1 MNNLFCTP
9 VQGVKLKKL
18 LPKLTSEFVWIELDY
33 DVGIQLRQ
41 RRHGNAMSVQYVG
54 IGESIVSVPHN
65 YINPALTLQE
75 LRDVAREHLTASI
88 ILKDSITKQFEIS
101 LFTATAPE
109 LAEWVIAR
117 LEEGK

>member
-1 MNNLFCTP
+1 
-9 VQGVKLKKL
+9 
-18 LPKLTSEFVWIELDY
+18 
-33 DVGIQLRQ
+33 
-41 RRHGNAMSVQYVG
+41 MSVQYVG

>member
-1 MNNLFCTP
+1 MTHLFCTP

-54 IGESIVSVPHN
+54 IGESIVSVQHN

-75 LRDVAREHLTASI
+75 LRDVAIEHGM
-88 ILKDSITKQFEIS
+88 DIS
-101 LFTATAPE
+101 DLEDHLYSSTAPK
-109 LAEWVIAR
+109 LADWVIER
-117 LEEGK
+117 LEEAK

>member
-1 MNNLFCTP
+1 MTDLFCTP

-75 LRDVAREHLTASI
+75 LRDVVRT
-88 ILKDSITKQFEIS
+88 LKLKQIDRIS
-101 LFTATAPE
+101 FAVKIYEATAPE

-117 LEEGK
+117 LEEAK